1 MVIEES
7 IIDTASIT
15 PNIISKISKKKNSK
29 LLNDFSTLFSRLI
42 EKKDIKDLQINNI
55 VKSCQLMEGNSNPQ
69 VRTLATDL
77 ICILYKYMR
86 VDLKSLIKDIKES
99 TLKMI
104 EAELHKVIIIK
115 KRNDKIK

>member
-7 IIDTASIT
+7 IIDTTSIIS
-15 PNIISKISKKKNSK
+15 NIIYKISKK

-42 EKKDIKDLQINNI
+42 EKNDTKDLQINNI
-55 VKSCQLMEGNSNPQ
+55 VKSCQLMEGNSNLQ
-69 VRTLATDL
+69 VRTFTTNL

-86 VDLKSLIKDIKES
+86 VELKSLIKDIKES

-115 KRNDKIK
+115 KRNDKIN